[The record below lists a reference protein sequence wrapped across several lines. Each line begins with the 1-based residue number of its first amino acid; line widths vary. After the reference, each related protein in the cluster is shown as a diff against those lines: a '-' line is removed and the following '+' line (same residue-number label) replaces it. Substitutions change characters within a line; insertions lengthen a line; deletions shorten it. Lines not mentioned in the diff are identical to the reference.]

1 LRTRPPGVF
10 PPASRASPVSIVA
23 ALQENVL
30 ANIVPYY
37 TDDTVQL
44 YHADCRDLLPHLS
57 ADLILTDPP
66 YEQTSLRWD
75 RWPAGWLD
83 AAAGCTSAMW
93 CFLPLRQFAMP
104 PYRGHEFA
112 AAGWRLSQDLEPA
125 LDLAAD
131 HLTWEKHNGSSFA
144 ADRFRRVHE
153 IATHWY
159 RGRWAATTHHVPT
172 IAGTARP
179 TATIGHRR
187 APTHTSPIASAG
199 YTYGTTRLARS
210 VIHVRSLHGTAIHP
224 TQKPVELLDLL
235 IRYGSRPE
243 QTVLDPFA
251 GSGSTGIAARAA
263 GRRAILIEADEQH
276 CQQAA
281 RWLAATRGQS

>member
-1 LRTRPPGVF
+1 VP
-10 PPASRASPVSIVA
+10 SRRARFCRCLTEENALATPVPFYA
-23 ALQENVL
+23 
-30 ANIVPYY
+30 
-37 TDDTVQL
+37 DDTVEL
-44 YHADCRDLLPHLS
+44 YHADCRDLLPQLRG
-57 ADLILTDPP
+57 DLIVTDPP

-83 AAAGCTSAMW
+83 AAADCTTAMW
-93 CFLPLRQFAMP
+93 CFLPLRQFAAP
-104 PYRGHEFA
+104 PYRGREFA

-125 LDLAAD
+125 HDLAAD

-153 IATHWY
+153 TVTHCY
-159 RGRWAATTHHVPT
+159 RGRWGATVHHTPT
-172 IAGTARP
+172 IAGLARP

-187 APTHTSPIASAG
+187 APTHTSPIGSAG
-199 YTYGTTRLARS
+199 YTYGPTRLARS

-235 IRYGSRPE
+235 IRYACPPDG
-243 QTVLDPFA
+243 VVVDPFA

-263 GRRAILIEADEQH
+263 GRRAILIEADAGH
-276 CQQAA
+276 CRQAA
-281 RWLAATRGQS
+281 RWLAATREPR